1 MLLKSIENKKGY
13 TLIEVVLT
21 LAIIGIL
28 FVLVFNFIGFGTK
41 FFSNSETRSK
51 IQNEINIAAYT
62 ISNTLRNVKGISTKE
77 TDDTGFSIFNIRS
90 KFPKLDDVKYEV
102 LNNNGIYSLRYTLS
116 IKEYTVQSEILLN
129 NIESAVIG
137 TSNDFLWIMINE

>member
-1 MLLKSIENKKGY
+1 MLLKSTENKKGY

-21 LAIIGIL
+21 LAIIGIV
-28 FVLVFNFIGFGTK
+28 FVLVFNFIGFGAK

-77 TDDTGFSIFNIRS
+77 TYDTGFSIFDIRS
-90 KFPKLDDVKYEV
+90 KFPKLDNVRYEV